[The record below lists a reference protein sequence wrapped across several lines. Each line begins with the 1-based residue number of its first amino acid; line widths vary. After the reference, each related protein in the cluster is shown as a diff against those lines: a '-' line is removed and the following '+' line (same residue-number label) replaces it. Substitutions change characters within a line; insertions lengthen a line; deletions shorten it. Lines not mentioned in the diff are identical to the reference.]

1 MAQWLSCYGSQRK
14 EDIGISHGAG
24 DGLSQG
30 DAETGVGE
38 GFGIEYPTAIVY
50 FGIGVQAIPTATTYY
65 MAFA

>member
-1 MAQWLSCYGSQRK
+1 MWTSGASY
-14 EDIGISHGAG
+14 GAG